1 MASVQ
6 EYFNNWPNDEGFNAN
21 YEERQP
27 VELSLTGHIPDYA
40 AGVLYRTGPGKYT
53 VDTENGDT
61 FKISHWFDGFN
72 QTHRFQIYA
81 PDESHAS
88 TRVFYNSRFSTDLL
102 IEEVRKTGSLEKLSF
117 GQKRDPCRTVFHKVQ
132 TSYAPANDP
141 SYHNIGVTL
150 SVNMP
155 GLGHETGDRARN
167 ASGIKNLYAKTDAS
181 HYKQI
186 DPETLE
192 PIGLAAQKDLH
203 PELTGPLSAAHAR
216 SDPVT
221 GNVYNFNLAFG
232 PEGSIYRIFCV
243 SASTGTTSIL
253 AQFPGTPA
261 YLHSLLI
268 TDDYV
273 ILCVWNSHV
282 NPTKLENSFVEAIQ
296 PFDASKPATWYVVDR
311 KGSRGLLAT
320 YKSRPFFCFH
330 TINAWQEPSADDPK
344 QTDIVAELV
353 TFDDLTIM
361 KKAYYEN
368 MLSSSPS
375 AKTFVQGKRDG
386 CRSALTSF
394 RLARIPSAP
403 TSEVQEASINWTAC
417 QGYAP
422 ELPTMN
428 PRYVTQKHRYSY
440 AVTDCGESTFF
451 DGIMKYDSVAKE
463 TIVWKQHG
471 HSPGEAIFVA
481 NPAGAD
487 EDDGVLLSVVLDG
500 KTGKSYL
507 LCLDARDMSE
517 LGRAHLNGPVGFGFH
532 GQYVPTGGGLP
543 TGDY

>member
-1 MASVQ
+1 MSSVK
-6 EYFNNWPNDEGFNAN
+6 EYFNDWPNDEGFDAN

-27 VELSLTGHIPDYA
+27 VELSLTGQIPAYA

-61 FKISHWFDGFN
+61 FKISHWFDGFS
-72 QTHRFQIYA
+72 QTHRFQILA
-81 PDESHAS
+81 PDESHPT
-88 TRVFYNSRFSTDLL
+88 TRVFYNSRMSTDLL

-117 GQKRDPCRTVFHKVQ
+117 GQKRDPCKAVFHKVQ
-132 TSYAPANDP
+132 TTYAPENEP
-141 SYHNIGVTL
+141 SSHNIGVTL

-155 GLGHETGDRARN
+155 GLGHETGDRWTKS
-167 ASGIKNLYAKTDAS
+167 SGVKTLYAKTDAS
-181 HYKQI
+181 VYKQI

-203 PELTGPLSAAHAR
+203 PDLTGPLSAAHAR

-221 GNVYNFNLAFG
+221 GDVYNFNLAFG

-253 AQFPGTPA
+253 ARFPGIPA

-268 TDDYV
+268 TEDYV
-273 ILCVWNSHV
+273 ILSVWNSHID
-282 NPTKLENSFVEAIQ
+282 PAKIKASFMEAIQ

-320 YKSRPFFCFH
+320 YESRPFFCFH
-330 TINAWQEPSADDPK
+330 TINAWQEPSADDPN
-344 QTDIVAELV
+344 QTDIVAELII
-353 TFDDLTIM
+353 FDDLTILE
-361 KKAYYEN
+361 KFYYEN

-375 AKTFVQGKRDG
+375 AKAFAQGKRDG

-394 RLARIPSAP
+394 RLAGIPSAP
-403 TSEVQEASINWTAC
+403 TPEVKQASINWTAC
-417 QGYAP
+417 KGYAP
-422 ELPTMN
+422 ELPTLN
-428 PRYVTQKHRYSY
+428 PKYVTQKHRYTY
-440 AVTDCGESTFF
+440 AMTDRDESTFS

-463 TIVWKQHG
+463 TIAWKQHG
-471 HSPGEAIFVA
+471 QSPGEAIFVA
-481 NPAGAD
+481 DPASAN

-532 GQYVPTGGGLP
+532 GQHVPASEGLP

>member
-1 MASVQ
+1 M
-6 EYFNNWPNDEGFNAN
+6 
-21 YEERQP
+21 
-27 VELSLTGHIPDYA
+27 TGHIPDYA

-102 IEEVRKTGSLEKLSF
+102 IEEVRKTGSLEKLSS

-132 TSYAPANDP
+132 TSYAPENDP

-428 PRYVTQKHRYSY
+428 PRYVTQKHRYTY